1 MHPATRRQLVGVA
14 TLLAV
19 AAGATVVVSPATA
32 VGVLERLADRPLVF
46 GVVLCGVYLV
56 RPLFL
61 WPVSFVA
68 LVLGYLYDPWLAIP
82 VSIAGAGLTGLPP
95 YLLARYA
102 PTRRGAAGALG
113 SRGRDLAGTLG
124 ETRSVVVA
132 RLLPVPGD
140 AVSYGAGLSRV
151 SVGAF
156 LLGTGIGEVPWTLA
170 MVAVGDSMRTLT
182 VDGVR
187 FGPELALGL
196 AGLAVIL
203 LAGPVYRHLSDGSLA
218 E

>member
-1 MHPATRRQLVGVA
+1 MQPATRRQLVSVA
-14 TLLAV
+14 VLLVVAV
-19 AAGATVVVSPATA
+19 AATLVVSPGA
-32 VGVLERLADRPLVF
+32 VVDVLEGLADRPLLF
-46 GVVLCGVYLV
+46 ALALCAVYLV
-56 RPLFL
+56 RPLVL

-82 VSIAGAGLTGLPP
+82 VSIAGAALTGLPP

-113 SRGRDLAGTLG
+113 ARGRALAGALG
-124 ETRSVVVA
+124 ETRSVVAA

-140 AVSYGAGLSRV
+140 AVSYGAGLSQV
-151 SVGAF
+151 SLGAF
-156 LLGTGIGEVPWTLA
+156 VLGTCVGEVPWTLA

-182 VDGVR
+182 VEGLR
-187 FGPELALGL
+187 FDPELVLGL
-196 AGLAVIL
+196 AGLAVVL
-203 LAGPVYRHLSDGSLA
+203 LAGPVYRHLSDGSLV